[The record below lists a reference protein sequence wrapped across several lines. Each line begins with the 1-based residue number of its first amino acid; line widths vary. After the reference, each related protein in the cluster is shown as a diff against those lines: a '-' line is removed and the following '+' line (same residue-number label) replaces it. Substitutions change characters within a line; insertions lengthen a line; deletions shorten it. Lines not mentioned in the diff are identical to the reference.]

1 MRQFLALA
9 AALMLSNAAF
19 AAEDSIILKRVPI
32 VVSNMENSLKL
43 YRDIL
48 KLSVES
54 DNAMKPDTHDEKVFN
69 VPAGGMTRSVK
80 FNITPEQIRAVGLF
94 EVKGYKGKDPNG
106 VHDHGIV
113 FRTTRI
119 DDILAQVKAGG
130 YRIIDFVDL
139 NTSGGEKG
147 RELSMLDPDGHLVL
161 VYQID
166 KPAK

>member
-1 MRQFLALA
+1 MRYVLLILTALCVSTA
-9 AALMLSNAAF
+9 ATA
-19 AAEDSIILKRVPI
+19 DDPSIILKRVPI
-32 VVSNMENSLKL
+32 VVSDMEKSLKL

-48 KLSVES
+48 KLTVET
-54 DNAMKPDTHDEKVFN
+54 DKKMKPDAHDEKVFN

-94 EVKGYKGKDPNG
+94 EVKGYKGKDPKG

-113 FRTTRI
+113 FRTTRM
-119 DDILAQVKAGG
+119 DDILAQVKTGG

-139 NTSGGEKG
+139 TTSGGEKG

-161 VYQID
+161 VYQVD
-166 KPAK
+166 KAAK

>member
-1 MRQFLALA
+1 MRTIFVLI
-9 AALMLSNAAF
+9 AALCVSTVARA
-19 AAEDSIILKRVPI
+19 DDTSIILKRVPI
-32 VVSNMENSLKL
+32 IVSNMENSLKL

-48 KLSVES
+48 KLTIES
-54 DNAMKPDTHDEKVFN
+54 DKPMKPDAHDEKVFN

-80 FNITPEQIRAVGLF
+80 FNLTPEQIRAVGLF
-94 EVKGYKGKDPNG
+94 EVKGYKGKDPKG

-113 FRTTRI
+113 FRSTRI
-119 DDILAQVKAGG
+119 DDIHAAVKAGG

-139 NTSGGEKG
+139 TTAGGEKG
-147 RELSMLDPDGHLVL
+147 RELSLLDPDGHLVL